1 MCIRDSYYEKYQN
14 AVDVINDNN
23 PLEVDVEKA
32 TKELNEALNK
42 LVRVASKEDLSV
54 AIAQATVIYN
64 AVSYT
69 PLGRGNVL

>member
-1 MCIRDSYYEKYQN
+1 MCIRDSSWANYYGKYQN

-64 AVSYT
+64 A
-69 PLGRGNVL
+69 LDQ